1 MFRVKRLTF
10 VVLIAFLVGTIGIPS
25 PVSTVNLTAFY
36 GAEPAV
42 AQQAKKKRK
51 RRGLFSILFGRKK
64 AKKKAVTKKSKTRT
78 KRGKKTRT
86 AKRSAN
92 KAVASV
98 KAVEKAADAKV
109 ILVVGDFFAAGL
121 ADGLTASLAEV
132 ANLKV
137 VDKSKGLSGF
147 VRSDIIDWPSVLPQ
161 LVEEHKPAY
170 VVAMLGS
177 NDRQQ
182 IREGRKRIKRTS
194 PEWLTAYTQR
204 VNGLGEALKAT
215 GVNYAWVGLPPVRFR
230 KMNKDFLQFNEI
242 YGKAATSSRG
252 QFIDIW
258 DGFSDADGNYSRSGP
273 DVNGQ
278 IVLLRWKDGINLT
291 RAGKSRL
298 SYYVEGRIQK
308 LFSGEIGADAAL
320 ANANIDY
327 ESYAARSPLYDPAVT
342 GKTYVVRLDDPAADG
357 SDALAGEVV
366 EVSPG
371 LRPSEIVPNVGETS
385 LAGEHA
391 GRVDN
396 YAWPPQDD
404 INPAPIA
411 IAAPAA
417 NGTQT
422 DLRTTLTGVVEQGST
437 PVQN

>member
-1 MFRVKRLTF
+1 M
-10 VVLIAFLVGTIGIPS
+10 IGIPS
-25 PVSTVNLTAFY
+25 PVGTIDSIAFF
-36 GAEPAV
+36 GAGPAV
-42 AQQAKKKRK
+42 AQEVKKKRK
-51 RRGLFSILFGRKK
+51 RRGLFSILFGRRN
-64 AKKKAVTKKSKTRT
+64 AKKKAVAKTNSRAKRKKN
-78 KRGKKTRT
+78 RT
-86 AKRSAN
+86 AISTAN
-92 KAVASV
+92 NAVVAAKV
-98 KAVEKAADAKV
+98 VEKAADAKV

-147 VRSDIIDWPSVLPQ
+147 VRSDIVDWAAVLPGM
-161 LVEEHKPAY
+161 VEEHKPAY
-170 VVAMLGS
+170 IIAMLGS

-182 IREGRKRIKRTS
+182 IRQDGKRIKRQS
-194 PEWLTAYTQR
+194 PEWLTAYAQR
-204 VNGLGEALKAT
+204 VNGLGEVLKAT
-215 GVNYAWVGLPPVRFR
+215 GINYTWVGLPPVRFK
-230 KMNKDFLQFNEI
+230 KMNKDFLQFNEL
-242 YGKAATSSRG
+242 YGKAATSQRG

-273 DVNGQ
+273 DVSGQ
-278 IVLLRWKDGINLT
+278 IVLLRSKDGINLT
-291 RAGKSRL
+291 RAGKRRL

-308 LFSGEIGADAAL
+308 LFSADIGADPAL

-327 ESYAARSPLYDPAVT
+327 ESYAARSPLYDPATT

-357 SDALAGEVV
+357 SDTLAGEIV

-371 LRPSEIVPNVGETS
+371 LRSSEVVPNVGQTS
-385 LAGEHA
+385 LVGEHA

-404 INPAPIA
+404 DNAAPIA

-417 NGTQT
+417 NGTPT
-422 DLRTTLTGVVEQGST
+422 GLRTTLTGVAENGRT
-437 PVQN
+437 PAQN